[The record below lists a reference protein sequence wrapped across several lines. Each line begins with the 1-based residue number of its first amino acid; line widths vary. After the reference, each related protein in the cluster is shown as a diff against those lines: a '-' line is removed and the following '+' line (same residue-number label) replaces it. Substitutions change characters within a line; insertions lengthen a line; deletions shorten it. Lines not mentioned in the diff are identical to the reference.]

1 MLVIGVIYSLLNLWK
16 TRIQYRDML
25 VKMNLQLVVDLAWD
39 QEEWVAQED
48 NNLAVVSVEEPESV
62 VEESVAEETEDNIV
76 NSIDETLSPK

>member
-1 MLVIGVIYSLLNLWK
+1 
-16 TRIQYRDML
+16 ML